1 MVHDRCWTAARRK
14 QHNLQDD
21 DSCTA
26 CLQLPETIPHIL
38 IECVFARE
46 IWTIL
51 FNKWNWFRLAAQLA
65 VHEEFID
72 WWQWSRKE
80 MHRDDRKTFDT
91 LVVLVAWLLW
101 KERNNLTFQGINLT
115 ARDMVLKILEER
127 KAWAS
132 AGFTHLL
139 KLFPKVASFRSQ
151 SHFNVIA

>member
-14 QHNLQDD
+14 RHNLQDD

-51 FNKWNWFRLAAQLA
+51 LRKWNWFRLAAQLA

-101 KERNNLTFQGINLT
+101 KERNNRGEGYG
-115 ARDMVLKILEER
+115 AKDSGRPR
-127 KAWAS
+127 KS
-132 AGFTHLL
+132 LGFCRLYT
-139 KLFPKVASFRSQ
+139 PPEAVPESC
-151 SHFNVIA
+151 